1 MSMMALPGKYRAA
14 AAFAALAAL
23 SAPATAWADDGMSLL
38 DAAAAGPSEFFTWL
52 LLQPLLSFLRDF
64 LGPLVETSFQ
74 WGTDFMSIP
83 YVNQVIYWLQGL
95 SVLGVVVVRVAEGW
109 RSGILRE
116 GGDWD
121 YSPGE
126 FVFKSMWALLVVAVM
141 PTACRLVIVFGKSM
155 FDYIVGAT
163 GGVSGA
169 MSWFDLSGLDA
180 SLMSGASALNLL
192 WVAVAMLVVTVLAIA
207 CGYQF
212 VRRQVEMIV
221 VSLIA
226 PLIAVYSA
234 TEEDSGQVGDLLKQ
248 LFALVCQQWLQ
259 YVLVMVAVG
268 FGQAW
273 ISGSAASWGTDPASF
288 TVWGG
293 EAAVQTFMFCIATF
307 MAALTMPRLIDRYT
321 FGQSGTRVGGIVAS
335 QFIIHAM
342 RRR

>member
-1 MSMMALPGKYRAA
+1 MKAPARTYRHAIV
-14 AAFAALAAL
+14 LAAICL
-23 SAPATAWADDGMSLL
+23 LAPATAWADDGMSLL
-38 DAAAAGPSEFFTWL
+38 DAAAAGPAEFFTWL

-74 WGTDFMSIP
+74 WGTDFMTIP
-83 YVNQVIYWLQGL
+83 YVNNVIYWLQGL
-95 SVLGVVVVRVAEGW
+95 SVLGVVAVRVAEGW
-109 RSGILRE
+109 RTGILRK
-116 GGDWD
+116 GADFD

-126 FVFKSMWALLVVAVM
+126 YVFKSMWALLVVAIM
-141 PTACRLVIVFGKSM
+141 PTACRLVIMFGKSM
-155 FDYIVGAT
+155 FDYVVGAT
-163 GGVSGA
+163 GGVAGA
-169 MSWFDLSGLDA
+169 MSWFDLSGLDP
-180 SLMSGASALNLL
+180 SLMSGSSALNLL
-192 WVAVAMLVVTVLAIA
+192 WVLVAMLAVTILAIA

-221 VSLIA
+221 VSVIA

-234 TEEDSGQVGDLLKQ
+234 TEDDSGQVGDLLKQ

-273 ISGSAASWGTDPASF
+273 ISGSAASWGSDPSSF
-288 TVWGG
+288 SVWGG

-307 MAALTMPRLIDRYT
+307 MAALTMPRLVDRYT

>member
-1 MSMMALPGKYRAA
+1 MRRARPTYPAAIAA
-14 AAFAALAAL
+14 AAPLLLAPQA
-23 SAPATAWADDGMSLL
+23 AWADDGASLL

-64 LGPLVETSFQ
+64 LGPLVETSFA
-74 WGTDFMSIP
+74 WGTDFMEIP

-95 SVLGVVVVRVAEGW
+95 SILGVVVVRVAEGW
-109 RSGILRE
+109 RSGILRK
-116 GGDWD
+116 GTDRD

-126 FVFKSMWALLVVAVM
+126 YVFKSMWALLVVAVM
-141 PTACRLVIVFGKSM
+141 PTACRLVILFGKSM

-163 GGVSGA
+163 GGVGGA
-169 MSWFDLSGLDA
+169 MSWFDLAGLDP
-180 SLMSGASALNLL
+180 SLMTGSSALNLL
-192 WVAVAMLVVTVLAIA
+192 WVLVAMLVVTVLAIA

-226 PLIAVYSA
+226 PLTAVYSA
-234 TEEDSGQVGDLLKQ
+234 TEDDSNQVGDLLKQ

-273 ISGSAASWGTDPASF
+273 ISGSTASWGADPATF
-288 TVWGG
+288 TVWGSG
-293 EAAVQTFMFCIATF
+293 TAVQTFMFCIATF
-307 MAALTMPRLIDRYT
+307 MAALTMPRLVDRYT

>member
-1 MSMMALPGKYRAA
+1 MRTYLPPAACIALCSTL
-14 AAFAALAAL
+14 AF
-23 SAPATAWADDGMSLL
+23 PATAWADDGMSLL

-64 LGPLVETSFQ
+64 LGPLVETSFA
-74 WGTDFMSIP
+74 WGTDFMEIP

-95 SVLGVVVVRVAEGW
+95 SILGVVVVRVAEGW

-126 FVFKSMWALLVVAVM
+126 YVFKSMWALLVVAVM
-141 PTACRLVIVFGKSM
+141 PTACRLVIMFGKSM

-163 GGVSGA
+163 GGVAGA
-169 MSWFDLSGLDA
+169 MSWFDLSGLDP
-180 SLMSGASALNLL
+180 SLMSGSSALNLL
-192 WVAVAMLVVTVLAIA
+192 WVLVAMLVVTVLAIA

-221 VSLIA
+221 VSVIA

-234 TEEDSGQVGDLLKQ
+234 TEDDSNQVGDLLKQ

-273 ISGSAASWGTDPASF
+273 ISGSTASWGSDPSTF

-293 EAAVQTFMFCIATF
+293 GEAVQTFMFCIATF